1 MKIFINDFIK
11 EFFYVLTAALLIFV
25 CLEIFWPGIIL
36 AYFNLNYL
44 LIIWLLNGIIILLW

>member
-1 MKIFINDFIK
+1 MPNYFSRAVY
-11 EFFYVLTAALLIFV
+11 EMFYALTGALLIFV

-44 LIIWLLNGIIILLW
+44 LLAWLISVIIILW